1 MSDFVG
7 VNSRIRCPVCGGKK
21 SCSISKT
28 SGDVF
33 CHSYIDG
40 DGTNPGYRFLK
51 IAPSGLWGIHR
62 EGVNGNNV
70 AQKRE
75 FIPKEKAKK
84 NGKLSNEELDRKF
97 RSWLGEKPLSPLHRN
112 NLKRRGLNDIQISN
126 GRFSSLDYG
135 FAIPCWSVENEILG
149 AQIRL
154 DNSDGG
160 RYRWLK
166 DSHLKNGELPLT
178 FALPPTPSYIGLIE
192 GILKPWICSQLDKNT
207 AFIGAAGGMFP
218 QSQEQLKEGLAR
230 LSKRL
235 GTDIVYFYADAGA
248 KKTRIV
254 KGKEVPGHVHQRD
267 SKTIRLIESWG
278 YQVFVVDWGQLD
290 DKEQPDYDELL
301 ASGATF
307 QPNYIPAEEYVAP
320 LEPADDH
327 QISAEEWEGRN
338 FSGWLSNLLAKLLK
352 REEKQKRRR
361 FDPTP
366 ITTITPPTIIKYTP
380 GELPNYEEWLFLKSP
395 EISFQEGQRL
405 ELIAEMV
412 AKGFKH
418 ILDASGTGTGKSTS
432 AGMATPEQLG
442 ARRLWYFA
450 NNHRNPSTPEVQAN
464 YTDLPVRNN
473 GMVRDFNHLTPLGK
487 PWIVWPKPGETPDIA
502 GNCHRTPIFRALASK
517 NIDVEGSESPVC
529 QSCHLLNECKFA
541 SGPGYG
547 FKFERREALRA
558 NRIRANHD
566 SAPLPHEFDFSK
578 DIAFHEE
585 AGSQIKP
592 VSILDIYPSDVDA
605 LIAHL
610 ATHYPNL
617 YSDLKPWLDT
627 VKMLLM
633 APMPKYGL
641 THPAIVKSFPEI
653 EREKIEQWIEQLT
666 YAQKPDLSFLET
678 DEVEA
683 GDGLSEK
690 EARKLNRLLKKYEG
704 LSNREG
710 SEQIGAG
717 VLKNWLPQLLRAL
730 AYGALK
736 GILAAS
742 YGHLSITLINHRQRE
757 LFKSMRANVFMDATL
772 NRAYLVSL
780 INDGHMVVTIR
791 QEQPKPE
798 NLTVIQVQGMGL
810 LGKIRSAHLNCR
822 VDALKNKL
830 IETFEGAA
838 VIDFKAHGDLAWFV
852 DSRGSNDFQQVQTL
866 IAVGT
871 PFQNLG
877 ALAAQFGALTG
888 TSVDLENPSPEFQ
901 KFVEDKTNAEI
912 TQCVGRLRHQ
922 LRPDEQL
929 RFVFVSDYPLD
940 FLGVP
945 VQKVEAF
952 AVTPEAGT
960 RAQQTKHALAQVFEQ
975 AKSQKEIAAGAGVTQ
990 GRVSQIAQEFGGWQ
1004 KFKQVLGLVADRIA
1018 GKHPQGEVSS
1028 DLIWLAREFLPLEQN
1043 CLDAIKEMMV
1053 TQSWGDFTKI
1063 VGHLDLSFAAKI
1075 VSQILAFAP
1084 SLELAQVESG

>member
-1 MSDFVG
+1 MSAFIPS
-7 VNSRIRCPVCGGKK
+7 NQTNPCPVCSGTDGDCRIVKTRDMVLCHGFITEGG
-21 SCSISKT
+21 ISK
-28 SGDVF
+28 DWVF
-33 CHSYIDG
+33 VKPSTTGIWGVHV
-40 DGTNPGYRFLK
+40 PG
-51 IAPSGLWGIHR
+51 SN
-62 EGVNGNNV
+62 ENNI
-70 AQKRE
+70 AQKLE
-75 FIPKEKAKK
+75 FKPRFKFKK
-84 NGKLSNEELDRKF
+84 TGKLSSEELDRKF
-97 RSWLGEKPLSPLHRN
+97 RSWLGEKPLSSQHREG
-112 NLKRRGLNDIQISN
+112 LKKRGLSDIQISN

-135 FAIPCWSVENEILG
+135 FAIPCWSVEGEILG

-178 FALPPTPSYIGLIE
+178 FAASPRASYIGMIE

-207 AFIGAAGGMFP
+207 AFVGAAGGMFP
-218 QSQEQLKEGLAR
+218 QSEQQLKEGLAR

-248 KKTRIV
+248 R
-254 KGKEVPGHVHQRD
+254 ENRHVHRRD

-301 ASGATF
+301 ASGVTF
-307 QPNYIPAEEYVAP
+307 QPEYIPADEYVAP
-320 LEPADDH
+320 LEPADDRL
-327 QISAEEWEGRN
+327 ISAEEWEGRN

-352 REEKQKRRR
+352 REEKTKRRR

-366 ITTITPPTIIKYTP
+366 ITSVTPPAIIKYTP
-380 GELPNYEEWLFLKSP
+380 GELPTYEEWLFLKSP

-412 AKGFKH
+412 GKGFKH

-473 GMVRDFNHLTPLGK
+473 GMVRDFNHLTPLGQ
-487 PWIVWPKPGETPDIA
+487 PWVVWPKQGQTPDIA

-566 SAPLPHEFDFSK
+566 SAPLPTEFDFSK

-690 EARKLNRLLKKYEG
+690 EARKLNRLFKKYEG

-710 SEQIGAG
+710 SEQIGVG
-717 VLKNWLPQLLRAL
+717 VLKNWFPQLLRAL

-742 YGHLSITLINHRQRE
+742 HGHLSITLINHRQRE

-791 QEQPKPE
+791 QEQPKSQ

-822 VDALKNKL
+822 VDSLKPKL
-830 IETFEGAA
+830 LETFEGAA

-852 DSRGSNDFQQVQTL
+852 DSRGSNDFQQIQTL

-888 TSVDLENPSPEFQ
+888 TSVDLENPSTEF
-901 KFVEDKTNAEI
+901 KRFVEDKTNAEI
-912 TQCVGRLRHQ
+912 VQCVGRLRHQ

-945 VQKVEAF
+945 VQKIEAF

-960 RAQQTKHALAQVFEQ
+960 RSQQTKHALAQAFEQ

-990 GRVSQIAQEFGGWQ
+990 GRASQIAQEFGGWK

-1018 GKHPQGEVSS
+1018 GKHPQGEVSP
-1028 DLIWLAREFLPLEQN
+1028 DLVWLAREFLPLEQN
-1043 CLDAIKEMMV
+1043 CLEAIKEMMV

-1063 VGHLDLSFAAKI
+1063 VGHLDLSFASKI
-1075 VSQILAFAP
+1075 VSQILALTP
-1084 SLELAQVESG
+1084 SLELAQVETS